1 MKNAVKKRAALLA
14 ASSLLAASASFGA
27 MASDH
32 GPAAPAPATFVEAP
46 LAPAEAAAPSG
57 SEEPSAPA
65 GKWALAVLAA
75 GALAWLIK
83 LVGVRKAGKA
93 VARAA
98 HAAASG
104 AATATGAAVKAAGR
118 VVASPLRWAAGL
130 FGLGLFI
137 LTGVGL
143 YDIEWIAGLAVG
155 AGLALAGA
163 AGLGGLRRKWLPGVI
178 GNRN

>member
-14 ASSLLAASASFGA
+14 ASSVLAASASFGA

-32 GPAAPAPATFVEAP
+32 GPAAPAPATFVEAL

-83 LVGVRKAGKA
+83 LVGVRKA

-98 HAAASG
+98 HA

-118 VVASPLRWAAGL
+118 VVVAPLRWAAGL

-163 AGLGGLRRKWLPGVI
+163 AGLGGLRRKWLPGVM